1 MSVLPTRPVGVFLAV
16 VPNSKS
22 PFGARV
28 RYGDITHEQSFTPKS
43 IVQICAIVGLEP
55 MAILERGPVVHGVKS
70 ALRWMTWQ
78 IMRGFI
84 FAYLVAESADYGW
97 RVYTQDMRVVAR
109 RPSFLHIP
117 DGPKLERT
125 LC

>member
-1 MSVLPTRPVGVFLAV
+1 V